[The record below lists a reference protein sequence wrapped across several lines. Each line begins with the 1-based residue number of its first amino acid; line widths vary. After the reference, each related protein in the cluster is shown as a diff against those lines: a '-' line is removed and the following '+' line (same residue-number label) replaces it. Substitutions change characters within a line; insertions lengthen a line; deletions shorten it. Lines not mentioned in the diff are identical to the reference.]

1 METGLL
7 KQTKAK
13 LVRIILRKDAVE
25 KKLRRQVEYMRMIID
40 EFGIEEPYSIAKSAE
55 AEDEKED

>member
-40 EFGIEEPYSIAKSAE
+40 EFGIEEPYSIAKNAE
-55 AEDEKED
+55 VEDEKED

>member
-40 EFGIEEPYSIAKSAE
+40 EFGIEEPYSIAKNAE

>member
-1 METGLL
+1 M

-40 EFGIEEPYSIAKSAE
+40 EFGIEEPYSIAKNAE